1 MYKFTQTTTHTF
13 QQAYTKLRDLSF
25 GRELRCRMSWDAED
39 FTVMLQTASH
49 GVPWNCCAAKGLTGG
64 LSLAGEIH
72 AWLLSC

>member
-1 MYKFTQTTTHTF
+1 
-13 QQAYTKLRDLSF
+13 
-25 GRELRCRMSWDAED
+25 MSCDAED

-64 LSLAGEIH
+64 LSLAGDTH